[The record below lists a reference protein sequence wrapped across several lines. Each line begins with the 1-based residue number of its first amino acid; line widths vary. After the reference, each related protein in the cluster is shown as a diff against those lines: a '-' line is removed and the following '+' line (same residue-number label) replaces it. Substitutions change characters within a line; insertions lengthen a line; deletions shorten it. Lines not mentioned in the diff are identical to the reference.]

1 MKTKIINKLNAVTP
15 ASQILLTIALFFFDC
30 ECSLIFTIVFLL
42 LYYAANILLLHK
54 FISSKPKNIALHR
67 LKIILLTFSY
77 IFLAFNENSL
87 LALPLIAET
96 VFLYK
101 YKRNMF
107 ARVFL
112 TIVSVVFIIFDG
124 IEFICLAETGIIL
137 SDIVTSYSI
146 IEARPADLSNVS
158 YIIKRF
164 DVIPFD
170 YVDKKYVRFDV
181 IHEHLIADWYWGTV
195 GVSWME

>member
-1 MKTKIINKLNAVTP
+1 
-15 ASQILLTIALFFFDC
+15 
-30 ECSLIFTIVFLL
+30 
-42 LYYAANILLLHK
+42 LLLHK
-54 FISSKPKNIALHR
+54 FISSKSDNVALHR

-87 LALPLIAET
+87 LALPIIAET

-112 TIVSVVFIIFDG
+112 TIVSVIFILFDG
-124 IEFICLAETGIIL
+124 FELYFLAETGVTFSGML
-137 SDIVTSYSI
+137 TSYDIVETQ
-146 IEARPADLSNVS
+146 PADLSNVS
-158 YIIKRF
+158 YVTKRF

-181 IHEHLIADWYWGTV
+181 IPGHLIADWYWGTV
-195 GVSWME
+195 GVSWMEY